1 MNSEDYDDA
10 PDMTQYERPEPD
22 ASQMLKMTRA
32 HLGMSQATAARLLN
46 VPKSTLQGWEQRR
59 FSPDGASSAL
69 IMLLY
74 QYPDQISEML
84 KGNLT
89 A

>member
-1 MNSEDYDDA
+1 MSTEDYDDA
-10 PDMTQYERPEPD
+10 PDMTQYQRPTPD
-22 ASQMLKMTRA
+22 ASEMLKMTRVK
-32 HLGMSQATAARLLN
+32 LGVSQSTAAKLLN

-69 IMLLY
+69 IKLWY

-84 KGNLT
+84 KSNI
-89 A
+89 AA